1 MAKERTIL
9 RRCYLGY
16 VADRRRR
23 NLSLS
28 SLCLHFLVDLVDLF
42 FETGRPRLISHSYGQ
57 TPVPSGPQREHRVS
71 VFCFLWVCT
80 VILNI
85 PCVQHDHGD
94 EKCLPCCPVAPVYLR
109 YRSLICSSKVM
120 SWGSDIA
127 LWVCKKVIVRSQQ
140 SLYKLQVFTL
150 LNGLQSGCRS
160 PLASFPEAPFLCRS
174 MKSKKVQVTCHIGDQ
189 DSSVICVTEYPKVVH
204 EERYLDEKL
213 LVSKYLILNV
223 LKNVKAFW
231 QIH

>member
-85 PCVQHDHGD
+85 PCVQHDHD
-94 EKCLPCCPVAPVYLR
+94 
-109 YRSLICSSKVM
+109 RSLLLLGKSFLDWTQ
-120 SWGSDIA
+120 WGAA
-127 LWVCKKVIVRSQQ
+127 LAMRNV
-140 SLYKLQVFTL
+140 SLVVLLLQFTCAT
-150 LNGLQSGCRS
+150 GHWFVHQKSC
-160 PLASFPEAPFLCRS
+160 PEAQTLHCGSVKKSLWDLSSLCTNYRFLLFWMACSLVAVPLWHHFLKHPSCAGVWRAR
-174 MKSKKVQVTCHIGDQ
+174 KSKLHVILVTKIQVWFVWQSTQ
-189 DSSVICVTEYPKVVH
+189 
-204 EERYLDEKL
+204 KL
-213 LVSKYLILNV
+213 YMRKDI
-223 LKNVKAFW
+223 
-231 QIH
+231 